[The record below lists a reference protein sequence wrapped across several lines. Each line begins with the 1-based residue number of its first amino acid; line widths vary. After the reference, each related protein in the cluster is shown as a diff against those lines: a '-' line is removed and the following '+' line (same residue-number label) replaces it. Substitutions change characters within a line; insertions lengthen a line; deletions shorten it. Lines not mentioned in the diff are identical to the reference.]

1 MFIFDNPYG
10 TLVNAGSPIEPS
22 KDRQQVI
29 ESIKA
34 DGGLAVLSH
43 PNWLKSFNHC
53 PQHFIDAWRGYT
65 GIEIFNGTIHTLPGN
80 TYTSDCWDMVLADR
94 KRIWGFAGDYTY
106 KQEDIG
112 WGWIVVYTQDDS
124 VGGIVQSLK
133 TGSFYA
139 SSGVIINTIEVVQN
153 NTTIKI
159 ETKNYR
165 KIVAIADYG
174 FRLTEVKGRTIHF
187 ELEATLPNAD
197 RFKGFCHPDGQAGYI
212 RFECW
217 GEAEQFAWTQP
228 FSIREV

>member
-139 SSGVIINTIEVVQN
+139 SS
-153 NTTIKI
+153 
-159 ETKNYR
+159 
-165 KIVAIADYG
+165 
-174 FRLTEVKGRTIHF
+174 HF

-197 RFKGFCHPDGQAGYI
+197 RFKGFYHPDGKARYI
-212 RFECW
+212 RFECR
-217 GEAEQFAWTQP
+217 GEAEQFAWTRP
-228 FSIREV
+228 FFIREV

>member
-1 MFIFDNPYG
+1 MHTNKSDGRLGPQEVIDRYYHPGYDFLMLSDHDYLTSQQELARYHIDNTILIPG
-10 TLVNAGSPIEPS
+10 NEISGNGPHLLHVNAGN
-22 KDRQQVI
+22 
-29 ESIKA
+29 A
-34 DGGLAVLSH
+34 YA
-43 PNWLKSFNHC
+43 
-53 PQHFIDAWRGYT
+53 
-65 GIEIFNGTIHTLPGN
+65 
-80 TYTSDCWDMVLADR
+80 SDCWDIVLADR
-94 KRIWGFAGDYTY
+94 RRILGFAGDDTHER
-106 KQEDIG
+106 EDIG
-112 WGWIVVYTQDDS
+112 REWIVVYTQDDS

-153 NTTIKI
+153 NTKIKI

-228 FSIREV
+228 FFIREV